1 MADTNKN
8 DTETTKEVKE
18 VLDPMEEPVT
28 IRLPLTKENEADL
41 FVRVNQRTWLIKRGE
56 TVTIPRCAVEVIEH
70 SEEALR
76 ESIEYQ
82 RKKAKG

>member
-1 MADTNKN
+1 MADTKKN
-8 DTETTKEVKE
+8 DTETTQE
-18 VLDPMEEPVT
+18 VLDPMEELVT
-28 IRLPLTKENEADL
+28 IRLPLTKDNEADV

-56 TVTIPRCAVEVIEH
+56 IVTLPRCAAEVIEH